1 MVIIIPIVNEAE
13 QNLCDFYI
21 TGGIVK
27 CGALWQK
34 EIWQFDYHSGSFL
47 MEKSE
52 NVEEVMD
59 AMHYL
64 KSQKG
69 GEGRSEKRGKRREK
83 KREKGKQ
90 LNYQKYRGML
100 P

>member
-1 MVIIIPIVNEAE
+1 MVIIIPIVYEVE

-34 EIWQFDYHSGSFL
+34 EIWQFDNHSDSFL

-52 NVEEVMD
+52 NVEKAMD

-64 KSQKG
+64 KFQKG
-69 GEGRSEKRGKRREK
+69 GEGRSEERRERREM
-83 KREKGKQ
+83 KREKERQ
-90 LNYQKYRGML
+90 IV
-100 P
+100 